1 MDRVNRFE
9 YFRYMF
15 NFVKTLIL
23 KKINYGRIN
32 KN

>member
-1 MDRVNRFE
+1 MQNPITVRVNKFE

-23 KKINYGRIN
+23 KKQSW
-32 KN
+32 